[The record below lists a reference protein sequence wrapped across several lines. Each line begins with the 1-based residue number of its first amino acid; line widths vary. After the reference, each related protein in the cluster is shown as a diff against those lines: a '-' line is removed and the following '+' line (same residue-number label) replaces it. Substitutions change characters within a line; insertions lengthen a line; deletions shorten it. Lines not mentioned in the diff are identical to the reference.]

1 MVRNI
6 GPLATCGISKP
17 ASGLAALALVV
28 IVGWQLGA
36 ALLANIE
43 LRDDMQDIAFQLSLH
58 DGGPELIIRNWRVE
72 SDIAR

>member
-1 MVRNI
+1 MRNLKI
-6 GPLATCGISKP
+6 
-17 ASGLAALALVV
+17 ASGLAILALGL
-28 IVGWQLGA
+28 IVEWQVGA

-72 SDIAR
+72 SIIAC